1 MSDSEDETRIPED
14 PKIEETLR
22 AIVARLYTSGDHSEL
37 TVKRVRKAA
46 EVELDLPD
54 DYLKDNATWK
64 SKSKNIIADEHGK
77 QENVEPVSSPEKPVK
92 PSKSAPKPK
101 AVSKPKE
108 SVEPAKRGTK
118 RATPETK
125 AKAQKKRKV
134 TPASEDE
141 DEESALSSPVP
152 EASGDELSEEEVR
165 TKKAPPKSRAKKIAK
180 SSEARATRKPQPK
193 ATKVVD
199 SDEEDEDFSGPKPTK
214 RVSTKVVDLDQ
225 ENEASPQPER
235 KQEADRDVEMEEPS
249 APVEA
254 SMKEDSESEMSVLID
269 EEPPPKKKRQKKD
282 SSSSSSKPAKSKA
295 VPKAKAPAKAKPELS
310 PQEAQIKELQANL
323 VKCGVRKMWHNELK
337 NCDTAKEKIAHLKG
351 MLKDA
356 GMDGRFSESKAKEI
370 KERRELEKDIES
382 AKDFASKFGAQ
393 EDKGRR
399 RMGNKDW
406 GIDESLLGG
415 GEESDSD

>member
-1 MSDSEDETRIPED
+1 MSLPIPGHSA
-14 PKIEETLR
+14 IEETLR
-22 AIVARLYTSGDHSEL
+22 AIVARLYRSGDHSDL

-46 EVELDLPD
+46 ELELELPD
-54 DYLKDNATWK
+54 DYLKENQAWKTK
-64 SKSKNIIADEHGK
+64 SKDIIADEHEK
-77 QENVEPVSSPEKPVK
+77 QENEEPASSLAEPVK
-92 PSKSAPKPK
+92 PSK
-101 AVSKPKE
+101 AVSKPRAASKPKKAA
-108 SVEPAKRGTK
+108 EPAKRGTK
-118 RATPETK
+118 RAPPETK

-134 TPASEDE
+134 ASESEDE
-141 DEESALSSPVP
+141 DGESALSSSVSDASEDEPYR
-152 EASGDELSEEEVR
+152 EAVTTE
-165 TKKAPPKSRAKKIAK
+165 KAPPKSRARKATESLEAK
-180 SSEARATRKPQPK
+180 VTRKPQRK
-193 ATKVVD
+193 SATVVD
-199 SDEEDEDFSGPKPTK
+199 SDEEDDNSSGPTSTK
-214 RVSTKVVDLDQ
+214 RVFTKVIDSD
-225 ENEASPQPER
+225 EEDEASPQPEKR
-235 KQEADRDVEMEEPS
+235 QEADGDVEMDEPP
-249 APVEA
+249 APVET
-254 SMKEDSESEMSVLID
+254 SMKEDSESDMSVLID
-269 EEPPPKKKRQKKD
+269 EEPRLKKKRQKKD
-282 SSSSSSKPAKSKA
+282 PASFSKPAKAKA
-295 VPKAKAPAKAKPELS
+295 VPKAKAPTKAKPELS

-323 VKCGVRKMWHNELK
+323 VKCGIRKMWHNELK